1 MFTSVDSPKKN
12 LPQTSNLDAANSFD
26 GKNPVMIGN
35 ESSFSERILEFFSVS
50 DDFFKLQLAIFVLT
64 FVISLILTLFELIIF
79 GLKFGLSL
87 FIGSIAG
94 IFYLRLLSKSI
105 SKLGKTSSGIT
116 KVQLLIPLCLF
127 IFSSK
132 IELIELI
139 PAVIGFLIY
148 KPAIIFYFSR
158 S

>member
-64 FVISLILTLFELIIF
+64 FVQKAFLR
-79 GLKFGLSL
+79 KF
-87 FIGSIAG
+87 
-94 IFYLRLLSKSI
+94 Y
-105 SKLGKTSSGIT
+105 T
-116 KVQLLIPLCLF
+116 KFVF
-127 IFSSK
+127 HF
-132 IELIELI
+132 
-139 PAVIGFLIY
+139 F
-148 KPAIIFYFSR
+148 
-158 S
+158 